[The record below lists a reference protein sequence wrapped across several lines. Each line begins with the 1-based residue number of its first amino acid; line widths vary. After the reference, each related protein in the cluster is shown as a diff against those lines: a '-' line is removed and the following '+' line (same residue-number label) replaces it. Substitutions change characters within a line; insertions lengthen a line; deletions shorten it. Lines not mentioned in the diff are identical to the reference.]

1 MLFRSVSQSRYA
13 NRTHGNKKKADRIVW
28 SLQGRFEHGRI
39 VLNEGDWNYQF
50 LDQLMQFPDTK
61 THDDLIDALSYID
74 QIQTANW
81 NQNLDEDEFEVLD
94 QVAGY

>member
-1 MLFRSVSQSRYA
+1 
-13 NRTHGNKKKADRIVW
+13 
-28 SLQGRFEHGRI
+28 
-39 VLNEGDWNYQF
+39 
-50 LDQLMQFPDTK
+50 MQFPDTK

-81 NQNLDEDEFEVLD
+81 NQNLDEEEFEVLD